1 MKRQCPFDDLSPKK
15 MKVQSYGVKRG
26 CPFDPPEAKRSRQT
40 QDLKRK
46 YEEEITMNKRQRVD
60 IEQSYE
66 RLLAEAYARIHYLEA
81 ELKQAKILQNFHTS
95 KSNLPYNHNIMC
107 Y

>member
-1 MKRQCPFDDLSPKK
+1 MIPCILRGSLEIEEIHR
-15 MKVQSYGVKRG
+15 GVKYLL
-26 CPFDPPEAKRSRQT
+26 T
-40 QDLKRK
+40 LKPR
-46 YEEEITMNKRQRVD
+46 RVD
-60 IEQSYE
+60 IKQSYE

-81 ELKQAKILQNFHTS
+81 ELKQAKILQDFHTS